1 MNTNILFTFIV
12 AFVVTF
18 LTTPFVK
25 KLAFKIG
32 AVDVP
37 KDSRRM
43 HKKPTALLG
52 GLAIFFG
59 FLAAALVFVPMNRP
73 FMGILLGSIIII
85 VMGIFDDIYALG
97 PKLKFAVQIGAA
109 IIPVLCGVKID
120 IIRVPKF
127 IDAYGYLDL
136 GYFSIPLTILWIV
149 GVTNAMNLLDGL
161 DGLACGVSS
170 ISSMTLLC
178 IALLVG
184 EPNIAYATAAL
195 AGACFGFLPYNF
207 NPAKLFM
214 GDTGALFLGYMLS
227 TLSVMGLFK
236 GYAVISIAAPF
247 LILGLPIFDTMSAI
261 LRRAKNH
268 QPIMSPDR
276 GHLHH
281 RLVDAGLSQKQ
292 AVIVIYSMCIVLCLV
307 AVLLIW
313 TGAVNP
319 MALLIVVVAFALF
332 LTFVPSFT
340 KMIQSGDEKPEEK
353 KAEEQREE
361 HNADKNTKGGG
372 TN

>member
-1 MNTNILFTFIV
+1 MANTNILFTFIT
-12 AFVVTF
+12 AFVVSF
-18 LTTPFVK
+18 LLTPLVK

-37 KDSRRM
+37 KDDRRM

-52 GLAIFFG
+52 GLAIFCG
-59 FLAAALVFVPMNRP
+59 FLVSALVFVPMSRE
-73 FMGILLGSIIII
+73 FRGILLGSIVIII
-85 VMGIFDDIYALG
+85 LGIFDDIYALSA
-97 PKLKFAVQIGAA
+97 KLKLVVQIGAA
-109 IIPVLCGVKID
+109 IIPVLCGVVVD
-120 IIRVPKF
+120 VIRVPKF
-127 IDAYGYLDL
+127 IDAYGYMDL

-149 GVTNAMNLLDGL
+149 GVTNALNLLDGL

-170 ISSMTLLC
+170 ISSVTLLC

-184 EPNIAYATAAL
+184 EPNVAFATAAL

-236 GYAVISIAAPF
+236 GYAVISLAAPF
-247 LILGLPIFDTMSAI
+247 LILGLPIFDTISAMV
-261 LRRAKNH
+261 RRAKDH
-268 QPIMSPDR
+268 RPIMSPDR

-292 AVIVIYSMCIVLCLV
+292 AVIVIYLMCAMLCLM

-313 TGAVNP
+313 TGAVSP
-319 MALLIVVVAFALF
+319 MALIIVIIAFALF
-332 LTFVPSFT
+332 MTIVPSFT
-340 KMIQSGDEKPEEK
+340 KALHSEE
-353 KAEEQREE
+353 ED
-361 HNADKNTKGGG
+361 DKETKGGG
-372 TN
+372 TK

>member
-1 MNTNILFTFIV
+1 MINTRFIFTFII

-18 LTTPFVK
+18 TLTPFVK

-32 AVDVP
+32 AVDIP
-37 KDSRRM
+37 KDERRM
-43 HKKPTALLG
+43 HKKPTALMG
-52 GLAIFFG
+52 GLAIFAG
-59 FLAAALVFVPMNRP
+59 FVVASLIYVPMDKP
-73 FMGILLGSIIII
+73 FRGILLGSIIIVI
-85 VMGIFDDIYALG
+85 MGIFDDIYALSA
-97 PKLKFAVQIGAA
+97 KLKFLIQIAAAA
-109 IIPVLCGVKID
+109 IPVASGVIVD

-127 IDAYGYLDL
+127 IDAYGYLGL
-136 GYFSIPLTILWIV
+136 GVFAVPLTIVWIV
-149 GVTNAMNLLDGL
+149 GVTNALNLLDGL

-170 ISSMTLLC
+170 ISSLTLLC

-184 EPNIAYATAAL
+184 EPEIAFATAAL

-214 GDTGALFLGYMLS
+214 GDTGSLFLGYMLA

-236 GYAVISIAAPF
+236 GYAVISLAAPF
-247 LILGLPIFDTMSAI
+247 LILGLPLFDTASAI

-268 QPIMSPDR
+268 RPIMSPDR

-292 AVIVIYSMCIVLCLV
+292 AVIVIYALCAVLCLM

-313 TGAVNP
+313 TKAVTP
-319 MALLIVVVAFALF
+319 LALLIVIVGFAAFLALAPHF
-332 LTFVPSFT
+332 SRLL
-340 KMIQSGDEKPEEK
+340 
-353 KAEEQREE
+353 REE
-361 HNADKNTKGGG
+361 DSEPDKNTNKK
-372 TN
+372 